1 MGLRFFADHC
11 VSNEIIHALRGAG
24 HEVLRLKD
32 HLPTEARD
40 ALVIAKA
47 QELDAI
53 QLSLNGDFP
62 DIVAYPPARFKGIV
76 ALQVLDHSEAT
87 SALTTRLIAYLMTHP
102 AEEYHRGR
110 RRTNLATLRLN
121 ERRGNVSE
129 SKAPLWKT
137 RRRCGNVYE
146 NTGT

>member
-24 HEVLRLKD
+24 HEVLRLED

-53 QLSLNGDFP
+53 LLSLNSDFA

-76 ALQVLDHSEAT
+76 ALQVLDHPEAT
-87 SALTTRLIAYLMTHP
+87 GALTARLIAYLMTHP
-102 AEEYHRGR
+102 AEEYHRGKLIIVEPYRVRIR
-110 RRTNLATLRLN
+110 R
-121 ERRGNVSE
+121 
-129 SKAPLWKT
+129 
-137 RRRCGNVYE
+137 
-146 NTGT
+146 